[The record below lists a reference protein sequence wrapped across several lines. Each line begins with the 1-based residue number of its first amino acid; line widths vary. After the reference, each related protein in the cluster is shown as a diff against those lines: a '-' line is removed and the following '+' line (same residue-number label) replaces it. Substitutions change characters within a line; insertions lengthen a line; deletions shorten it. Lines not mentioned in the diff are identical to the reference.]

1 MQMTSAADSWG
12 SAVGISGYAR
22 IESRKDS
29 STGVSG
35 KYFAAQKLFYIL
47 QLVGSQIT
55 DTVGH
60 VQDNNF
66 SKYYLQ

>member
-1 MQMTSAADSWG
+1 MQASHIDASSAGPCRKTSL
-12 SAVGISGYAR
+12 
-22 IESRKDS
+22 RKDS